1 MKPLNAP
8 SLSRA
13 VIAIAAAATLA
24 LAGCTGGSEEDNPP
38 PSSKS
43 AEPAPANPGA
53 SQANDDD
60 GDEAPATEMT
70 DEERKRIEKEMTPG
84 DVNDKQLDAIRS
96 YLEVRENSESTKY
109 KDVDEWEAALKK
121 VTTKEGLKTALE
133 SYRPGESSNA
143 RTVADTNGY
152 KVSVAVG
159 ACKENPGFGGDKN
172 SMAVQCEM
180 TDLVKTDDGLVPS
193 QDVDN
198 TWPYFGEQQQPTL
211 VVAKDGDKWLV
222 DGDYTGKAS

>member
-1 MKPLNAP
+1 MNHTLKT
-8 SLSRA
+8 LSPGKTATVVA
-13 VIAIAAAATLA
+13 VTALLA
-24 LAGCTGGSEEDNPP
+24 LSGCTGGGQEDNPP

-43 AEPAPANPGA
+43 AAPAPANPGA
-53 SQANDDD
+53 SEGSD
-60 GDEAPATEMT
+60 DEAAPAKEMT
-70 DEERKRIEKEMTPG
+70 DEERERIEKEMTPG
-84 DVNDKQLDAIRS
+84 DVSDKQLDAIRS
-96 YLEVRENSESTKY
+96 YLEVRENSESTQY
-109 KDVDEWEAALKK
+109 KDVDEWKSAMKK
-121 VTTKEGLKTALE
+121 VTTGEGLKTALE
-133 SYRPGESSNA
+133 SYQPEESSNA
-143 RTVADTNGY
+143 RMVAEDNDY

-159 ACKENPGFGGDKN
+159 ACTENPGFGGGKD
-172 SMAVQCEM
+172 SIAVQCEM

>member
-1 MKPLNAP
+1 MNRTLKTLSP
-8 SLSRA
+8 SK
-13 VIAIAAAATLA
+13 AATVVAVAALLA
-24 LAGCTGGSEEDNPP
+24 LSGCTGGDQEESP
-38 PSSKS
+38 PSSPKS

-53 SQANDDD
+53 SEGSADD
-60 GDEAPATEMT
+60 GETPAKEMT

-84 DVNDKQLDAIRS
+84 DVSDKQLDAIRS
-96 YLEVRENSESTKY
+96 YLEVRENSESTQY
-109 KDVDEWEAALKK
+109 KDVDEWKRAMKK
-121 VTTKEGLKTALE
+121 VTTGDGLKTALE
-133 SYRPGESSNA
+133 SYQPEDSSNA
-143 RTVADTNGY
+143 RMVAKDSGY

-159 ACKENPGFGGDKN
+159 ACTENPGFGGGKD
-172 SMAVQCEM
+172 SIAVQCEM